1 MWNFIDGLF
10 SSRLFGFERGVVKV
24 FREVFKKRSGFQPKV
39 RTTAVKQVR
48 QRAIDKIEPFKQLR

>member
-24 FREVFKKRSGFQPKV
+24 FSEVFKKRSGFQPKAKP
-39 RTTAVKQVR
+39 TAVKKIR
-48 QRAIDKIEPFKQLR
+48 QRAIDKIEPFKQLK